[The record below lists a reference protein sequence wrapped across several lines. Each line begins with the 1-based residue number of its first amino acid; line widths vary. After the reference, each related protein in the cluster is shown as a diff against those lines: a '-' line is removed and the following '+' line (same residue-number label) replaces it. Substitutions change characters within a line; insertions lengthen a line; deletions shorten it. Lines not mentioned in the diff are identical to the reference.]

1 MLTTNDINVIQQ
13 GSIFKIPLDK
23 SFQNIMNQEEKE
35 NLSNSTKQSIDH
47 ILKDKEFSSLYSNL
61 KNEKIKNDLEI
72 DDVMDKIIN
81 EQEQLKFFVNKNSEI
96 IETLTNYQVLKKK
109 NNLLKN
115 IKHFL
120 KKLKINKE
128 LECYIIDVIQK
139 YEKDKNSVNIYEANE
154 FIHNK
159 LNEKKKV
166 RKFYY
171 NLLDKI
177 IVYCKNIGFID

>member
-72 DDVMDKIIN
+72 DDALDKIIN

-120 KKLKINKE
+120 K
-128 LECYIIDVIQK
+128 IIDVIQK

-177 IVYCKNIGFID
+177 IVYSKNIGFID

>member
-1 MLTTNDINVIQQ
+1 MISNEINVIQE
-13 GSIFKIPLDK
+13 GTLFKIPLEK
-23 SFQNIMNQEEKE
+23 SNEKIIKSGKTKKNTLNEKVDQNSFKE
-35 NLSNSTKQSIDH
+35 NSP
-47 ILKDKEFSSLYSNL
+47 FS
-61 KNEKIKNDLEI
+61 KIKKEKIKNDLEI
-72 DDVMDKIIN
+72 DFVFNKIIN

-139 YEKDKNSVNIYEANE
+139 YEKDKNIFNIYEANE

-177 IVYCKNIGFID
+177 IVYSKNIGFID

>member
-1 MLTTNDINVIQQ
+1 MISNEINVIQE
-13 GSIFKIPLDK
+13 GTLFKIPLEK
-23 SFQNIMNQEEKE
+23 SNEKIIKSGKTKKNTLNEKVDQNSFKE
-35 NLSNSTKQSIDH
+35 NSP
-47 ILKDKEFSSLYSNL
+47 FS
-61 KNEKIKNDLEI
+61 KIKKEKIKNDLEI
-72 DDVMDKIIN
+72 DFVFNKIIN

-177 IVYCKNIGFID
+177 IVYSKNIGFID

>member
-72 DDVMDKIIN
+72 DDALDKIIN
-81 EQEQLKFFVNKNSEI
+81 EQEQLKFFVNNNSEI
-96 IETLTNYQVLKKK
+96 IEALTNYQVLKEK
-109 NNLLKN
+109 NNLLRKIKN
-115 IKHFL
+115 FL
-120 KKLKINKE
+120 KKLKISKE
-128 LECYIIDVIQK
+128 LISYIINAIQK
-139 YEKDKNSVNIYEANE
+139 YEINKNSININEVNE
-154 FIHNK
+154 FIQNQI
-159 LNEKKKV
+159 NEKRKTRKILRNIFDKV
-166 RKFYY
+166 
-171 NLLDKI
+171 I
-177 IVYCKNIGFID
+177 IFSKQIGFID

>member
-1 MLTTNDINVIQQ
+1 
-13 GSIFKIPLDK
+13 
-23 SFQNIMNQEEKE
+23 
-35 NLSNSTKQSIDH
+35 
-47 ILKDKEFSSLYSNL
+47 
-61 KNEKIKNDLEI
+61 
-72 DDVMDKIIN
+72 MDKIIN

-109 NNLLKN
+109 NNLLKQ

-120 KKLKINKE
+120 KKLKINKD
-128 LECYIIDVIQK
+128 LVYYIIDVIQK

-154 FIHNK
+154 FINNK